1 MISNACGI
9 LGAVVLLLVAQQPSD
24 ACSCAPQHPQMAFC
38 YSDVA
43 VIRGKIISSK
53 TVKLDGSVGGQGDWI
68 QYEVKQTKM
77 LKGFEKVQ
85 DVQFLYSPLMPS
97 LCGFELKP
105 ASKQEDLYLYLYT
118 VLLPYSICIEICTYI
133 YLQFS
138 FPIVAV
144 HRRAPIYIYSSVS
157 LWCLCRKVVPCIS
170 IPCSVSTDNECLWSD
185 GLVSRNWNHS
195 QAQNFACVHRANG
208 GCGWQ
213 SQRLAS
219 LRKRARSTTAQ

>member
-38 YSDVA
+38 YSDV

-105 ASKQEDLYLYLYT
+105 ASKQEEYVIAGHLIDGDRLMVTACSFLHPWSSLT
-118 VLLPYSICIEICTYI
+118 SAQKTGLLHTYKRNCNCT
-133 YLQFS
+133 
-138 FPIVAV
+138 
-144 HRRAPIYIYSSVS
+144 
-157 LWCLCRKVVPCIS
+157 VVPCIS